1 MSMSRKVD
9 KFTSQQQQQQLSNKV
24 TFHFSLEKKLT
35 RKKFYRFIF
44 AADGD
49 ERFFWNGPIFQ
60 RLQTLQDLVRMK

>member
-1 MSMSRKVD
+1 MSRKVD
-9 KFTSQQQQQQLSNKV
+9 KFTSQQQQQQQQLSNKV

-49 ERFFWNGPIFQ
+49 ERFLERTNFSEATDVAGFS
-60 RLQTLQDLVRMK
+60 